1 MVPPWSMKKPEPS
14 EVGAGPGRPGR
25 PRKNSSNPGGRPS
38 GTWAVAASGRWR
50 TEIDTT
56 AGRTRSIRSA
66 KLIGAP
72 AGAATEPGLISW
84 ALAERDKSVGPTAK
98 PANKASAAPPAMAVR
113 RRNFRA
119 VASDMDT
126 SGGPADWRL
135 TPERLQDLDN
145 RR

>member
-1 MVPPWSMKKPEPS
+1 MKKPEPS

-25 PRKNSSNPGGRPS
+25 LRKNSSKPGGRPS

-50 TEIDTT
+50 TVTETT

-72 AGAATEPGLISW
+72 AGGAMAEGLISW
-84 ALAERDKSVGPTAK
+84 ALADRDNRVGAAAK
-98 PANKASAAPPAMAVR
+98 PVKSAKAAPPAMAVR
-113 RRNFRA
+113 RRNCRA

-126 SGGPADWRL
+126 SEGPADWRL
-135 TPERLQDLDN
+135 TQGGCKT
-145 RR
+145 